1 MWIDSSTTISV
12 QNWFHQKDEWPQ
24 KGNKGSG
31 ASEKEGLR
39 PRKKLQKVNMKEF
52 GVIRQAPINT
62 IQNYST

>member
-12 QNWFHQKDEWPQ
+12 QKWFHQKDEWPQ
-24 KGNKGSG
+24 NGNKNSG
-31 ASEKEGLR
+31 ASDKKGLG